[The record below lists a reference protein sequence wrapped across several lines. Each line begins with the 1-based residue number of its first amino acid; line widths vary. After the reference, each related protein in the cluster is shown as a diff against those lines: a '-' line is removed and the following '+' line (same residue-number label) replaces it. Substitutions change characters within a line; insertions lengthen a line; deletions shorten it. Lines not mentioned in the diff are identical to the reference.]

1 MPTLRADFA
10 RMSLVAMLVLG
21 ANAACSQNYPSKP
34 IRIITAETGG
44 ASDFQSRVI
53 SPGLIEGLGQQV
65 IVDNR
70 GGNGVIPIELVA
82 KASPDGYTLLV
93 FGSAIWYLPYMQSVS
108 YDPLKD
114 LAPITMIAI
123 SPAVVVVHPTLPVK
137 SIKELIAMAKAR
149 PGELNYASGIAG
161 SLTHLPGELFKAM
174 AGVNIVRVAYKGGAP
189 ALNAI
194 LSGEVQVMFAA
205 GATGAPHVN
214 SGRLRGLAVTTA
226 QPSRLFPNLPT
237 VASEGLPGYEN
248 VGTQGVFA
256 PARTPAAVINR
267 LHSEVVKVLNRP
279 EVRDRLM
286 NTGSEV
292 VANTPEQYIAYIKT
306 DMAVMGKVIKDAG
319 IRAE

>member
-1 MPTLRADFA
+1 MMLTLRFA
-10 RMSLVAMLVLG
+10 ASICMAGLMVLDAG
-21 ANAACSQNYPSKP
+21 IACSQNYPGKP
-34 IRIITAETGG
+34 IRVITAETGG

-53 SPGLIEGLGQQV
+53 APGILDAMGQPV

-70 GGNGVIPIELVA
+70 GGSAVIPIEMVA

-93 FGSAIWYLPYMQSVS
+93 FGSALWYLPYMQDVS

-114 LAPITMIAI
+114 LVPITLFAI

-137 SIKELIAMAKAR
+137 SIKELIALAKAK
-149 PGELNYASGIAG
+149 PGALNYASGIAG

-174 AGVNIVRVAYKGGAP
+174 AGVNIVRVAYKGGGP

-205 GATGAPHVN
+205 GATGAPHIN
-214 SGRLRGLAVTTA
+214 AGRLRGLAVTTA
-226 QPSRLFPNLPT
+226 QPTRLFPNLPT
-237 VASEGLPGYEN
+237 VAAEGLPGYEN
-248 VGTQGVFA
+248 VGTQGLFA
-256 PARTPAAVINR
+256 PARTPAAVIQKLNA
-267 LHSEVVKVLNRP
+267 EVVKILNRP
-279 EVRDRLM
+279 EVKERFV

-292 VANTPEQYIAYIKT
+292 VANTPEQYVAYIKS
-306 DMAVMGKVIKDAG
+306 DMTRMGKVIKDAG